1 MDARND
7 LFVYIGST
15 LATIVGLFAVQ
26 LWYESY
32 LDVAVVHA
40 QDDGV
45 AIDAKLATVRAEE
58 QQKLGSARVSI
69 EQAMSL
75 YAQRGRSAS
84 PKLAVKPSEDLSAMS
99 GWIHQ
104 PHFAPYVPRKP
115 AAPPAPAEVAPGAE
129 GVPAGD
135 AAPGEA
141 VPAAADGAEH
151 GAAPAQ
157 PGTAPAQPGAAPA
170 AAPAA
175 PAAEPAKPAVREVG
189 TRLPAGA
196 PARRQ
201 PARLA
206 PAAGTAP

>member
-7 LFVYIGST
+7 LLVYIGST

-40 QDDGV
+40 QDEDA
-45 AIDAKLATVRAEE
+45 AIDAKLAAVRAEE
-58 QQKLGSARVSI
+58 QQKLGSARVRI

-99 GWIHQ
+99 GWIHR
-104 PHFAPYVPRKP
+104 PRFAPYVPRKP
-115 AAPPAPAEVAPGAE
+115 AAPAPTEVVPGAE
-129 GVPAGD
+129 AVPAGEP
-135 AAPGEA
+135 APGEA
-141 VPAAADGAEH
+141 VPAGEGAEH

-157 PGTAPAQPGAAPA
+157 PGKAPA
-170 AAPAA
+170 AAA
-175 PAAEPAKPAVREVG
+175 
-189 TRLPAGA
+189 
-196 PARRQ
+196 
-201 PARLA
+201 
-206 PAAGTAP
+206 